1 MTTRLDELRKLAGES
16 IGAFGSADGLNFL
29 MGASKEQRFIDA
41 ANPAAII
48 ELLDVVEKMRE
59 ALADR
64 PDYPP
69 TDSEYSKWSVVAYDA
84 LTALKK

>member
-29 MGASKEQRFIDA
+29 MGASKEQRFIAA
-41 ANPAAII
+41 ANPSAII

-59 ALADR
+59 ELFGYAASGD
-64 PDYPP
+64 
-69 TDSEYSKWSVVAYDA
+69 TGAQEA
-84 LTALKK
+84 LTALEKWEARE

>member
-1 MTTRLDELRKLAGES
+1 MLFRS
-16 IGAFGSADGLNFL
+16 
-29 MGASKEQRFIDA
+29 
-41 ANPAAII
+41 AII

-84 LTALKK
+84 LTALKKWEARK